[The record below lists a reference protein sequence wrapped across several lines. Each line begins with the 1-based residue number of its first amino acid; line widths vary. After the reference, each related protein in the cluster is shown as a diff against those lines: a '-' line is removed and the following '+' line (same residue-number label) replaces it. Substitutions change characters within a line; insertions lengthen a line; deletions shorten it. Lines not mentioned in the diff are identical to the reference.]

1 MNVNVKILIFKD
13 DSGKSFDVY
22 AFREEADI
30 NEIKN
35 TVEKTFEEECGE
47 RMIHEIIEEKYGDLL
62 VGISECEEVEW

>member
-1 MNVNVKILIFKD
+1 MNVKILIFRND
-13 DSGKSFDVY
+13 DGEIFDVY

-47 RMIHEIIEEKYGDLL
+47 RTIDEIVEEKYSDLL
-62 VGISECEEVEW
+62 VGISEYEEVEW